1 MNSAPVLNKMSKKEA
16 RAIVY
21 NKLTDAL
28 AEFKLVLKK
37 KKFENNLLKAT
48 KLFGDDIAKSSIN
61 NKAKVKKT
69 NRRKATKKAAEPV
82 ADNKSPE

>member
-1 MNSAPVLNKMSKKEA
+1 MNSTPASNKMSKKEA
-16 RAIVY
+16 RQIVY

-48 KLFGDDIAKSSIN
+48 KLFGDDIAKSSVN
-61 NKAKVKKT
+61 SKSKVKKT
-69 NRRKATKKAAEPV
+69 NRRKAAKKSSEPV
-82 ADNKSPE
+82 ADNKSPD